1 MNRFVYILLI
11 TVLSC
16 SQPETLP
23 EPEDFNVINVDSLA
37 DVTINKVNSQKKQ
50 KILLEQDLW
59 RKKRDIKKIEKKY
72 TDSIY
77 ELNNLKLITSDSIV
91 VDYKIVVTQVVDS
104 VRISVSDSLCKV
116 CLARQEKKENSLV
129 NKAFRCSSAAS
140 QML

>member
-23 EPEDFNVINVDSLA
+23 EPEDFNIINVDSLA

-104 VRISVSDSLCKV
+104 VRIAVSDSLCKV

-129 NKAFRCSSAAS
+129 NKAFRWL
-140 QML
+140 QKNIEI

>member
-23 EPEDFNVINVDSLA
+23 EPEDFNIINVDSLA

-77 ELNNLKLITSDSIV
+77 ELNNLELITSDSIV
-91 VDYKIVVTQVVDS
+91 VDYTIVVTQVVDS
-104 VRISVSDSLCKV
+104 VRIAVSDSLCKV

-129 NKAFRCSSAAS
+129 NKAFRWL
-140 QML
+140 QKNIEI

>member
-1 MNRFVYILLI
+1 MIKFEYILLV

-16 SQPETLP
+16 SQPEKLP
-23 EPEDFNVINVDSLA
+23 EQENFNVINVDSLA
-37 DVTINKVNSQKKQ
+37 DVTIEQVNKQKKQ

-77 ELNNLKLITSDSIV
+77 ELNNLRLISTDSIV
-91 VDYKIVVTQVVDS
+91 YDYKIVVTQVVDS
-104 VRISVSDSLCKV
+104 VRIAVSDSLCKV

-129 NKAFRCSSAAS
+129 NKAFRWL
-140 QML
+140 QKNIEI

>member
-1 MNRFVYILLI
+1 MNKFVYILLI

-23 EPEDFNVINVDSLA
+23 EQEDLNLINVDSLA
-37 DVTINKVNSQKKQ
+37 DVTINKVNNQKKQ

-77 ELNNLKLITSDSIV
+77 E
-91 VDYKIVVTQVVDS
+91 
-104 VRISVSDSLCKV
+104 
-116 CLARQEKKENSLV
+116 
-129 NKAFRCSSAAS
+129 
-140 QML
+140 

>member
-23 EPEDFNVINVDSLA
+23 EPEDFNIINVDSLA

-104 VRISVSDSLCKV
+104 VRITVSDSLCKV

-129 NKAFRCSSAAS
+129 SKAFRWL
-140 QML
+140 QKNIEI

>member
-1 MNRFVYILLI
+1 MIKFEYILLV

-16 SQPETLP
+16 SQPEKLP
-23 EPEDFNVINVDSLA
+23 EQENFNVINVDSLA
-37 DVTINKVNSQKKQ
+37 DVTIEQVNKQKKQ

-77 ELNNLKLITSDSIV
+77 ELNNLKLISTDSIV
-91 VDYKIVVTQVVDS
+91 YDYKIVVTQVVDS
-104 VRISVSDSLCKV
+104 VRIAVSDSLCKV

-129 NKAFRCSSAAS
+129 NKAFRWL
-140 QML
+140 QKNIEI

>member
-1 MNRFVYILLI
+1 MNKFVYILLI

-23 EPEDFNVINVDSLA
+23 EQENFNLINVDSLA
-37 DVTINKVNSQKKQ
+37 DVTINKVNNQKKQ

-91 VDYKIVVTQVVDS
+91 I
-104 VRISVSDSLCKV
+104 R
-116 CLARQEKKENSLV
+116 
-129 NKAFRCSSAAS
+129 
-140 QML
+140 

>member
-1 MNRFVYILLI
+1 MIRFEYILFFILF
-11 TVLSC
+11 SC
-16 SQPETLP
+16 SRPEALP
-23 EPEDFNVINVDSLA
+23 EAEELNIINVDSLA
-37 DVTINKVNSQKKQ
+37 DVTIKQVNKQKKQ
-50 KILLEQDLW
+50 KVLLEQDLW

-104 VRISVSDSLCKV
+104 VRVSVSDSLCKV

-129 NKAFRCSSAAS
+129 NKAFRWL
-140 QML
+140 QKNIEI